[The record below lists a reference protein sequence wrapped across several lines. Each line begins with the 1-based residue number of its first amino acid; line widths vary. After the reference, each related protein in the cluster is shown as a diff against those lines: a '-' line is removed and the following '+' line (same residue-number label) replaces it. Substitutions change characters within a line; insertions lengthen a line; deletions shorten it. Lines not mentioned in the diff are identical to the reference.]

1 MKEGCR
7 ESVKEEGKTRNSGA
21 NVNTPKQGI
30 SSGLQLEAQITLSKN
45 TQGTFMVSNQGIQP
59 PKKGLHIGQ
68 MAALETSLVAYNTKC
83 KL

>member
-45 TQGTFMVSNQGIQP
+45 THKERGG
-59 PKKGLHIGQ
+59 KGGKVYPTNW
-68 MAALETSLVAYNTKC
+68 TSAGL
-83 KL
+83 